1 MIRILSILSLF
12 CLLSFNAH
20 AQSST
25 TITQQVDLSL
35 TNVMVLEFVSTGT
48 TTGSAV
54 TMPISTITEYT
65 TGVTSS
71 TYQLYAASTKSFNI
85 QVRTNA
91 ANFTY
96 TGSYTTGTTMPVSG
110 KLKLQVTAN
119 TTGGAIQN
127 SFSSYQ
133 SLTSTNQNLITG
145 CTTGNNKNFTIQYQ
159 AIPGLSYPAGTYS
172 TSVIYT
178 ATQQ

>member
-1 MIRILSILSLF
+1 MVRILSILSLF
-12 CLLSFNAH
+12 CLLSLKLS
-20 AQSST
+20 AQST
-25 TITQQVDLSL
+25 TVVTQQVDITL
-35 TNVMVLEFVSTGT
+35 TNIIVLEFTSTGT
-48 TTGSAV
+48 NTGSAV
-54 TMPISTITEYT
+54 TMPISTIANYT
-65 TGVTSS
+65 SGVSSS
-71 TYQLYAASTKSFNI
+71 TYQLVAASTKAFNI
-85 QVRTNA
+85 QVKTNA

-119 TTGGAIQN
+119 GTGGSIQN

-145 CTTGNNKNFTIQYQ
+145 CTTGNNKTFSIKYQ
-159 AIPGLSYPAGTYS
+159 ALPGMSYPAGTYA

>member
-12 CLLSFNAH
+12 CLLSLKLS
-20 AQSST
+20 AQST
-25 TITQQVDLSL
+25 TVVTQQVDITL
-35 TNVMVLEFVSTGT
+35 TNIIVLEFSSTGT
-48 TTGSAV
+48 NTGSAV
-54 TMPISTITEYT
+54 TMPISTIANYSS
-65 TGVTSS
+65 GVTSS
-71 TYQLYAASTKSFNI
+71 TYQLVAASTKAFNI
-85 QVRTNA
+85 QVKTNA

-96 TGSYTTGTTMPVSG
+96 TGSYTTTMPVSG

-119 TTGGAIQN
+119 GTGGSIQN

-133 SLTSTNQNLITG
+133 SLTSANQNLITG
-145 CTTGNNKNFTIQYQ
+145 CTTGNNKTFSIQYQ
-159 AIPGLSYPAGTYS
+159 ALPGMSYPAGTYA